1 MALVPSL
8 RVQHSRPMLSTPSHQ
23 FGFQWCHS
31 GTSSLSRRG
40 GGGYDMMP
48 ELGTSDLHGT
58 HPIYRIR
65 LNQGDSSSPLKP
77 YSRWDSFLSGGSQ
90 LPRCCNW
97 FLCFYE
103 EILFFCLE
111 KFFIFSI
118 FFLPPKENIGTYV
131 PSWLWLA
138 SVDSSVLRVV
148 GPSPPV
154 LYQTLLGTWCS
165 TVI

>member
-1 MALVPSL
+1 
-8 RVQHSRPMLSTPSHQ
+8 MLSTPSHQ

-31 GTSSLSRRG
+31 GTSSLLGRG

-48 ELGTSDLHGT
+48 ELGTSDPHGMFS
-58 HPIYRIR
+58 HIYRVR
-65 LNQGDSSSPLKP
+65 LNSGWFLFPSQTLFTLGLISFWWITAAQMLQLISFFFLWRNP
-77 YSRWDSFLSGGSQ
+77 FLSSWEG
-90 LPRCCNW
+90 
-97 FLCFYE
+97 
-103 EILFFCLE
+103 
-111 KFFIFSI
+111 FFIFSI
-118 FFLPPKENIGTYV
+118 IFLPPKENIGAYV